1 MLKRPAFHVFALLM
15 LVLVPVELACAY
27 LAYETI
33 GEISSMLYY
42 FAVGLNLV
50 FIVVAIRFPRAAA
63 VGAVLLGLA
72 IVPYQLVLGDRLIR
86 VQAEAAQIVGH
97 VYEER
102 LRTGQYPAD
111 LGAYEPLDP
120 RMKAFIQRYE
130 RKDTVGGFLLAYRVG
145 TETTSHTYTP
155 DGGWSYYPD

>member
-1 MLKRPAFHVFALLM
+1 MLKRPAFHVFALLL
-15 LVLVPVELACAY
+15 LVLVPLELVCAY

-33 GEISSMLYY
+33 GEISSMLTY
-42 FAVGLNLV
+42 FAAGLNLIL
-50 FIVVAIRFPRAAA
+50 IVVALRYPRAAA
-63 VGAVLLGLA
+63 AGAVLLGLA

-102 LRTGQYPAD
+102 LRTGQFPAD
-111 LGAYEPLDP
+111 LGAYTPLDP
-120 RMKAFIQRYE
+120 PTMAYIQRYE
-130 RKDTVGGFLLAYRVG
+130 RNGAVGGFFLAYRVG
-145 TETTSHTYTP
+145 TESTSHSYTP